1 MKTFCFKFSKFVFF
15 KTIKVYREN
24 RCGWFYGSLCRYNIC
39 TICTRVYGLYC
50 NTAQLSII
58 SMKLHNRQVV
68 MVVGFYEWAYCYA
81 GQIMTLSAKIIL
93 YYTQYNI
100 PSIIIQYGFTLAFW
114 HLIKN
119 IILRNCPSTVVRFGY
134 SHYLYDCVYI

>member
-1 MKTFCFKFSKFVFF
+1 M
-15 KTIKVYREN
+15 
-24 RCGWFYGSLCRYNIC
+24 YN
-39 TICTRVYGLYC
+39 

-93 YYTQYNI
+93 YYTQYI
-100 PSIIIQYGFTLAFW
+100 PSIIIQYGFTLAFR

-119 IILRNCPSTVVRFGY
+119 IILCNCPSTIVRFGY
-134 SHYLYDCVYI
+134 SHYLYDCVQKKEKNLLCIIFRYALLCFQLMTENSEILRSYRLWKHDIKLPRVV

>member
-1 MKTFCFKFSKFVFF
+1 MGRPVD
-15 KTIKVYREN
+15 
-24 RCGWFYGSLCRYNIC
+24 IC
-39 TICTRVYGLYC
+39 TICTHVYGLYYYN

-68 MVVGFYEWAYCYA
+68 MVVGFYEWAYCYT

-93 YYTQYNI
+93 YYTQYI
-100 PSIIIQYGFTLAFW
+100 PSIIIQYGFTLAFR

-119 IILRNCPSTVVRFGY
+119 IMLRNYPSTVVRFGY
-134 SHYLYDCVYI
+134 SHYLYDCV